1 MRGRERDVSFLG
13 RDSPL
18 MRGRDRDVS
27 FLRARRPLDEGPGQR
42 CLVFLGETAP
52 WWRAGTEMSRSSGRD
67 SSLMRAQE
75 RDISFLGA
83 RRPLDEGPGQRCLVP
98 QGKRAPWWWAGTEMS
113 RSSGQSAPWWGPRT
127 EISLSSG
134 RDSPLMWG
142 RDRDVSFLG
151 ARAPASKQLSRPGRN
166 VCQGWHTTRYILIY
180 ICNKTFQQIDRSNFR
195 HPSSPK
201 VLFWKL
207 ASLTFSLDGFASII

>member
-1 MRGRERDVSFLG
+1 MILDLGLAPRGSIG
-13 RDSPL
+13 WAH
-18 MRGRDRDVS
+18 
-27 FLRARRPLDEGPGQR
+27 RARLPLDEGSGKR
-42 CLVFLGETAP
+42 CLVP
-52 WWRAGTEMSRSSGRD
+52 RPR
-67 SSLMRAQE
+67 Q
-75 RDISFLGA
+75 
-83 RRPLDEGPGQRCLVP
+83 PLDEGPGQRCLVP
-98 QGKRAPWWWAGTEMS
+98 QGETAPWWGAGTEMS

-134 RDSPLMWG
+134 RDSPLMRG